1 MSYRVEAV
9 LSAVD
14 SGFTSRF
21 NRATKSVQRLQN
33 QANRVSGV
41 VDNVGKRMTKAGAAM
56 TLGFTYP
63 IVKGVKAAGK
73 SFMEFE
79 DGLIG
84 IGKTTDMSGKQLESY
99 GDDIAR
105 LATQIPIPTKE
116 LLNLSETAGQ
126 LGIHGS
132 SSLLEFTRVMAE
144 MGTATNLAGVEGA
157 KTMAQFA
164 NVMGLDVEKSIRQ
177 VGNSVVRL
185 GNNFSTSE
193 KDIMDMSSRLAASA
207 RLVGLTTPE
216 VLGLSTA
223 MSALKIRAEAG
234 GSAMSQVMTK
244 IDKAVAGGGRKLQ
257 NFASVAGMTADQF
270 ASTWQSSPMDAIQ
283 ALMKGL
289 NDVEKSGGNM
299 NQVLEM
305 LGITGIRESNT
316 VKALAQNHELLSQA
330 ISDSTDAY
338 QHGNDLQEEFAKA
351 CESLSSKLALL
362 ANIVGIVAKD
372 LFATF
377 EPAISAAV
385 DALNTFLVGWL
396 NLDKGTKQAIGSMVG
411 KIAAF
416 LAAMGP
422 VMLIGGRLVSAFSP
436 IIGVLSTVGSSFKLF
451 TMGLSSTNSAFSA
464 VSKGMKSAAGSLG
477 DKFLEVGTTFPK
489 FGNKALE
496 MYDKMAP
503 VPGKIKSG
511 FTNKIGESVSA
522 LDNKFGT
529 HFQSMGSKVGSFG
542 GRLGK
547 GLGKAGSLLNTF
559 GINTGNAVKLA
570 NAAMSSLFPAA
581 VIGAALVGLGVLY
594 SKFGEQIDKL
604 LQVAKTKGPEIIQRL
619 GDGITSRIP
628 ELVSKGTQ
636 LVVNFADALQA
647 NIPMIMQ
654 QGVAIIEAL
663 VSSVGAN
670 AGNLIAAAI
679 PVIGNF
685 ISGLVQAIPRLL
697 AVGMQFLVN
706 LAQGIIQNI
715 PLILQTAVQ
724 IAQNF
729 ANSIAENGPQIMQ
742 SGIQLIVMLVKG
754 IVTNIP
760 AIISAAW
767 EIIKALAS
775 GILQAL
781 SGVLGTVVEGV
792 TSFFKNIFKPGK
804 DEAENSK
811 EQITST
817 LQSSSQEIDAVTGAA
832 AQTATQNAA
841 MGRQSYVSQYEGM
854 NTDVSAKL
862 SQLQA
867 NTGLSMSQI
876 QQEIMTKGEI
886 ARDGITITA
895 GEMNTLVSGEVSSMA
910 DNVTSEAQRGAEGA
924 NTSFDNINSKIPADA
939 MATNEQTSGQYED
952 LANRISTSTDQANTA
967 VTSGMETI
975 NSNFKMRL
983 GTLPAETDTI
993 LMNVSNSFTNAFNA
1007 LGKGVSSKVDNI
1019 VSNYTKGL
1027 NKLNSST
1034 TSGLNK
1040 LSSGFSNSFNK
1051 ITNTV
1056 NQGTNKVVSSIT
1068 NMNNRVNSSF
1078 TSFSNRFTST
1088 NRNMWNK
1095 FVSTGKSKMNQHYS
1109 SFNSHTNKMQSRFR
1123 SFTSQFKSL
1132 NNSTWSQVVSRTR
1145 SAGNQ
1150 MSSAFSNACNRTR
1163 SLASNLR
1170 NSLISIMNSSVGGMR
1185 SAGYNA
1191 GMGFYSGLASTRGA
1205 IMGLASSIASS
1216 VSARIRSA
1224 LRIHSPSRVLMK
1236 LGNYTGQGLAVGID
1250 KSRKFVN
1257 KAVDGLSNLVQGVD
1271 TSLDSSYQSPSLGSD
1286 TKPAVFVLKL
1296 GGSEYRAFSR
1306 DISKQ
1311 QEQDLRLEANFGL

>member
-14 SGFTSRF
+14 SGFASKF
-21 NRATKSVQRLQN
+21 DRATKSVQRLQN

-41 VDNVGKRMTKAGAAM
+41 VDKVGSSMTKAGAAM

-63 IVKGVKAAGK
+63 IAKGVKAAGK
-73 SFMEFE
+73 NFMDFE
-79 DGLIG
+79 DGLVG
-84 IGKTTDMSGKQLESY
+84 VAKTTGMTGKELESF
-99 GDDIAR
+99 GDDISKMSSYIPSSTSDLLE
-105 LATQIPIPTKE
+105 LA
-116 LLNLSETAGQ
+116 ETAGQ
-126 LGIHGS
+126 LGIHGRKD
-132 SSLLEFTRVMAE
+132 LLEFTQVMAE
-144 MGTATNLAGVEGA
+144 MGSATNLAGEEGA
-157 KTMAQFA
+157 KSMARFA
-164 NVMGLDVEKSIRQ
+164 NIMGLDVGKNIRQ
-177 VGNSVVRL
+177 VGNAVVRL

-193 KDIMDMSSRLAASA
+193 KEIMDMSSRLAASS
-207 RLVGLTTPE
+207 RLVGVTTPE
-216 VLGLSTA
+216 VLGLATA
-223 MSALKIRAEAG
+223 MSSLGIRAEAG
-234 GSAMSQVMTK
+234 GSAMSRVMTR
-244 IDKAVAGGGRKLQ
+244 IDKAVAGGGQKL
-257 NFASVAGMTADQF
+257 NAFANVAGMTADQF
-270 ASTWQSSPMDAIQ
+270 ASKWQSSPMDAIQ
-283 ALMKGL
+283 DLMKGL

-299 NQVLEM
+299 NAVLEQ
-305 LGITGIRESNT
+305 LGITGIREGEA
-316 VKALAQNHELLSQA
+316 VKSLAQNHELLGVAVEMS
-330 ISDSTDAY
+330 SEAY
-338 QHGNDLQEEFAKA
+338 EHGNDLQEEAAQAAQTLSAYLRMLGNTIGNIAREMFSMFAPKIKEVVKA
-351 CESLSSKLALL
+351 LRDFATGWYDLDESTKKSITSMVAKIGGLL
-362 ANIVGIVAKD
+362 A
-372 LFATF
+372 
-377 EPAISAAV
+377 AV
-385 DALNTFLVGWL
+385 
-396 NLDKGTKQAIGSMVG
+396 
-411 KIAAF
+411 
-416 LAAMGP
+416 GP

-436 IIGVLSTVGSSFKLF
+436 IVGVLSTVGSSFKLF

-529 HFQSMGSKVGSFG
+529 HFQSMGSKVGAFG

-604 LQVAKTKGPEIIQRL
+604 LQVAKEKGPDIIQTL
-619 GDGITSRIP
+619 GDGITEKIP
-628 ELVSKGTQ
+628 DLVSKGTQ

-685 ISGLVQAIPRLL
+685 ISGLVQAIPKLL
-697 AVGMQFLVN
+697 SVGMQFLVN

-724 IAQNF
+724 IAQDF

-817 LQSSSQEIDAVTGAA
+817 LESSSLEIDAITGAA

-841 MGRQSYVSQYEGM
+841 IGRQGYVSQYEGM

-876 QQEIMTKGEI
+876 QNEIQTKGEI
-886 ARDGITITA
+886 TRGNISITA
-895 GEMNTLVSGEVSSMA
+895 SEMNSEVSGQMSSMA
-910 DNVTSEAQRGAEGA
+910 DNVTGEAQRGADGANLAFDDINATLPEGA
-924 NTSFDNINSKIPADA
+924 S
-939 MATNEQTSGQYED
+939 ATNQETSGQYED
-952 LANRISTSTDQANTA
+952 LANRISTSTDQANSA

-975 NSNFKMRL
+975 NANFKMRL

-1007 LGKGVSSKVDNI
+1007 LGKGVSSKLDNI
-1019 VSNYTKGL
+1019 VSTYTQGL
-1027 NKLNSST
+1027 NKLNTST

-1056 NQGTNKVVSSIT
+1056 NQGTNKVVTSIN

-1078 TSFSNRFTST
+1078 TSFANRFTST

-1095 FVSTGKSKMNQHYS
+1095 FVSTGKSQMNQHYS

-1150 MSSAFSNACNRTR
+1150 MASAFSSACNRTR

-1170 NSLISIMNSSVGGMR
+1170 NSLISIMNSAVGGMR

-1205 IMGLASSIASS
+1205 IMGLASSIANS

-1250 KSRKFVN
+1250 KSRKYVN

-1271 TSLDSSYQSPSLGSD
+1271 TSLDSSYQSPNPSGEA
-1286 TKPAVFVLKL
+1286 KPAVFVLKM
-1296 GGSEYRAFSR
+1296 GDSEYRAFSR

-1311 QEQDLRLEANFGL
+1311 QEQDLRLEANFGI